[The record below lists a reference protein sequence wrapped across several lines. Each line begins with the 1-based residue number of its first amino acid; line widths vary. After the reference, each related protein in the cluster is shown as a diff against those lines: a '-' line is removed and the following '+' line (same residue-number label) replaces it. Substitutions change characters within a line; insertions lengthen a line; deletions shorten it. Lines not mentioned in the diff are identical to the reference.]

1 MASRRR
7 VELRWGQQHELAAY
21 RDHDPRPYVR
31 ERCAAVL
38 KIAEGHAAYWVARHG
53 LLKVRDPDTVSGWV
67 TRSQADGLAGLL
79 AHRQGGD
86 HRRRLRPGA
95 GGSHRA
101 SAASATR
108 RGGASGG
115 GRDGEEPAAQS
126 LDAANDSCL
135 GPGLGRLQP
144 ERRLAHAAP
153 LSGAA
158 ALRPMAVV

>member
-1 MASRRR
+1 MASRRT
-7 VELRWGQQHELAAY
+7 VELSWGQQHELAAH

-53 LLKVRDPDTVSGWV
+53 LLRVRDPDTVYGWV
-67 TRSQADGLAGLL
+67 TRYQADGLAGLL

-95 GGSHRA
+95 GGGHRA
-101 SAASATR
+101 TAASATR

-115 GRDGEEPAAQS
+115 GRDGE
-126 LDAANDSCL
+126 
-135 GPGLGRLQP
+135 
-144 ERRLAHAAP
+144 
-153 LSGAA
+153 
-158 ALRPMAVV
+158 